1 MDISVVIRTLNE
13 AKWLPEL
20 LDAIQKQNLRG
31 FTCEV
36 ILVDSGST
44 DSTLAI
50 AKSFGCKIVTINKSE
65 FTFGRSLNIGC
76 EAAEGRFL
84 VFISGHC
91 VPVGEDWLY
100 NLCKPLDDGICSY
113 TYGRQ
118 IEREGYSKYS
128 EKQLFLKYFPDSSKI
143 PQEDFFCNNANSALQ
158 KSAWRRYPFDE
169 EVTGLEDM
177 VLAKQ
182 LWQDGEKIGYV
193 ATAVVE
199 HIHEETWRQVKRR
212 YEREAIA
219 LQGILPEVHVNFG
232 DFLRYT
238 LSGIMFDSSA
248 ALQERRFWRSLGEI
262 VMFRTMQYWGTYCG
276 NNEHRKLSRKA
287 KEKYFYPR

>member
-20 LDAIQKQNLRG
+20 LAAVQAQNLRE
-31 FTCEV
+31 FTSEV
-36 ILVDSGST
+36 VLVDSGST
-44 DSTLAI
+44 DGTLDI
-50 AKSFGCKIVTINKSE
+50 AKSFGCEIVTISKAD
-65 FTFGRSLNIGC
+65 FTFGRSLNVGC
-76 EAAEGRFL
+76 DAATGRFL

-91 VPVGEDWLY
+91 VPVGSDWLY
-100 NLCKPLDDGICSY
+100 NLCKPLDEGTCVYS
-113 TYGRQ
+113 YGRQ

-128 EKQLFLKYFPDSSKI
+128 EKQLFLKYFPENSRM
-143 PQEDFFCNNANSALQ
+143 PQADFFCNNANSALSKIFWSQ
-158 KSAWRRYPFDE
+158 YKFDE

-193 ATAVVE
+193 ADAVVE
-199 HIHEETWRQVKRR
+199 HIHEETWGQVKRR

-219 LQGILPEVHVNFG
+219 LQGIMPEVHVNIG

-238 LSGIMFDSSA
+238 LSGILFDCAA
-248 ALQERRFWRSLGEI
+248 ALQERRFWRSALEI
-262 VMFRTMQYWGTYCG
+262 TMFRTMQYWGTYRG

-287 KEKYFYPR
+287 KERYFYPR